1 MAAPNLKKVRQKL
14 EALRIELTDV
24 AEAAREGRQPV
35 ELDQTKVG
43 RLSRMDALQDQAMQ
57 VEVENRRRVELQRID
72 AALARIEDG
81 EYGYCVRCGDEIEG
95 KRLALDPA
103 VPFCQDCAQSGNS
116 GSGHRP

>member
-1 MAAPNLKKVRQKL
+1 MAEPNLKKAKQAL
-14 EALRIELTDV
+14 DALRTDLSAV
-24 AEAAREGRQPV
+24 AEAARDGRRPV

-57 VEVENRRRVELQRID
+57 VEVENRRKVELQRID

-81 EYGYCVRCGDEIEG
+81 EYGYCLSCGEDIGE

-103 VPFCQDCAQSGNS
+103 APLCQDCAGGQ
-116 GSGHRP
+116 RPGGQG